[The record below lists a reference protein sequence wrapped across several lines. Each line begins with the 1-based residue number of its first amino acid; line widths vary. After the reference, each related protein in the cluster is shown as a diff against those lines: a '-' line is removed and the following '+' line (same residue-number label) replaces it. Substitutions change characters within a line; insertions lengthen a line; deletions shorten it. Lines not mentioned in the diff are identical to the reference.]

1 MYCKH
6 CGKEIADDSKF
17 CQHCGKSLATAEL
30 ALTDKENYSRGG
42 IMQYVVKNK
51 QTFLV
56 YAIWLVLNI
65 ILYILGQSPEYYI
78 KNQHDYFYPFTLNDY
93 TTLFYVGY
101 YDITEFIV
109 YVILIPLLLYFY
121 INVLNKPRTS
131 STIKEKG
138 NGLDND
144 NGHQAFESFHHDNT
158 KIELNYLKNS
168 EEKGQ
173 GWSIPHINGTHIPN
187 ILKPLICPFLCRG
200 GVLLVVLF
208 LSMMIVLS
216 AFGLQQLYTEIW
228 VTFFLLVLVL
238 YPYMLL
244 EYLNKDEAEQL
255 FDNKHKRSRVILFLS
270 KIVLFESMF
279 MSRSGAYF
287 VCFISLILVEF
298 NSSIGSSPMKQ
309 LGILGAI
316 ITFPYILYK
325 YIKALDDKHYH

>member
-131 STIKEKG
+131 FKIKEKG

-144 NGHQAFESFHHDNT
+144 NGHQAFESFHHDKT
-158 KIELNYLKNS
+158 KIEPNNLNNS
-168 EEKGQ
+168 EEKRQ
-173 GWSIPHINGTHIPN
+173 GWSLPHINGTHIPN

-200 GVLLVVLF
+200 GVLLAVIF
-208 LSMMIVLS
+208 LSMMIILS
-216 AFGLQQLYTEIW
+216 GLGLQQFYTEIW
-228 VTFFLLVLVL
+228 VTFLILVLILYPFFLLK
-238 YPYMLL
+238 
-244 EYLNKDEAEQL
+244 YLDSDEAEIL
-255 FDNKHKRSRVILFLS
+255 FENIHKRGKVNLFVS

-287 VCFISLILVEF
+287 VGFISLIIVES

-325 YIKALDDKHYH
+325 YIKALDKYYH